1 MTDFRYTPRTVG
13 IIKAHARTLA
23 PATIA
28 VLMRCPVSTIELICR
43 KHDIEVRESDKV
55 EPAPRAPDIRT
66 FSKKIDIDIDATC
79 FMVVANEARRR
90 GTRPKD
96 LIADLVE
103 AIADDCMFSAVLDQ

>member
-1 MTDFRYTPRTVG
+1 MSDFRYTPRTVG

-28 VLMRCPVSTIELICR
+28 ILMRCPVSTIELICR

-55 EPAPRAPDIRT
+55 EPAPRTDTRA
-66 FSKKIDIDIDATC
+66 FSKKIDIDLDATC
-79 FMVVANEARRR
+79 FMVVANEAKRR

-96 LIADLVE
+96 LIAELVE

>member
-1 MTDFRYTPRTVG
+1 MSDFRYTPRAVG
-13 IIKAHARTLA
+13 IIKQHAKTLA

-28 VLMRCPVSTIELICR
+28 ILMRCPVSTIELICR

-55 EPAPRAPDIRT
+55 DPPPRAAQVRT
-66 FSKKIDIDIDATC
+66 FSKKIDIDIDATS
-79 FMVVANEARRR
+79 FIVVANEARRR

-103 AIADDCMFSAVLDQ
+103 AIADDHMFSAVLDR